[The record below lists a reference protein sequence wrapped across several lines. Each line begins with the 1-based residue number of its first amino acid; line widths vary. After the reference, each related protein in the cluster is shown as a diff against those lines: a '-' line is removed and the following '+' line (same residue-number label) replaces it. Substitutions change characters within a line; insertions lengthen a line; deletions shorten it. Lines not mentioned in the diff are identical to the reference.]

1 MYLSMNINV
10 LYDSSLHALYSEVS
24 TTTSN
29 VGTIDKSLFF
39 IKHRKYSNNMYI
51 ILNNSHKNVKL

>member
-24 TTTSN
+24 TRN

-51 ILNNSHKNVKL
+51 ILNNSHKNVEL

>member
-24 TTTSN
+24 TRN
-29 VGTIDKSLFF
+29 VGQSTSLFSL
-39 IKHRKYSNNMYI
+39 SNIVNIAMI
-51 ILNNSHKNVKL
+51 CT